1 MPPERVKM
9 RTALAAIQ
17 HAIWSHWMRYMFS
30 CGTFNADG
38 SWTMPA
44 GKVERWKRQ
53 METEFADLTEKEQV
67 SDYDQADKVLK
78 VVWENVWELMPR
90 ASAD

>member
-38 SWTMPA
+38 SWIMPA
-44 GKVERWKRQ
+44 EKVERWQRQ
-53 METEFADLTEKEQV
+53 MNTDFDDLTEKEKI
-67 SDYDQADKVLK
+67 SDFDQATKVMN
-78 VVWENVWELMPR
+78 VVLQHAWELMPR
-90 ASAD
+90 AGAD

>member
-9 RTALAAIQ
+9 RTALVAIQ
-17 HAIWSHWMRYMFS
+17 PIWSHWMRYMFS

-44 GKVERWKRQ
+44 EKVERWKRQ
-53 METEFADLTEKEQV
+53 METDFANLTEKEQV
-67 SDYDQADKVLK
+67 SDYEQADG
-78 VVWENVWELMPR
+78 VWSNVWKLMSR